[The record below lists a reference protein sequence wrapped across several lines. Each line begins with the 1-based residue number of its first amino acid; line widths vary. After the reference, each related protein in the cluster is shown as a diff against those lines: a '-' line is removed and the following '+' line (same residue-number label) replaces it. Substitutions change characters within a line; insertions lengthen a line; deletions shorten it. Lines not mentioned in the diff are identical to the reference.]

1 MSNTVAD
8 FVFTQ
13 YTVEYDMKPVEYMN
27 GENFT
32 ENRGGIA
39 ATPPGAVH
47 WTYRHTYILELAG
60 RLAPERPGWVPVVS
74 G

>member
-1 MSNTVAD
+1 
-8 FVFTQ
+8 
-13 YTVEYDMKPVEYMN
+13 MKPVEYMN

-32 ENRGGIA
+32 ENRGEIA

-60 RLAPERPGWVPVVS
+60 RLAPRRDARGVGACGFHLHS
-74 G
+74 GLPDPDP